1 MRRPTTAPDEEES
14 EHLLASS
21 REPQQPAVSAAGAS
35 ANVSSPAASTQEQKP
50 QSHSV
55 VVIPALASG
64 AANGSDPADTRRAS
78 DGGSSST
85 SGKGKDPDIGQ
96 CRICLEEDALS
107 NLEVPCACAGTSK
120 YAHRECIQ
128 RWINEKGNLRCEI
141 CDQEYRGAYTVPP
154 PGASGQDLEHGGNG
168 MFSPLFAIRLD
179 HDPRLDGAH
188 DRAPLDFL
196 DETDHYYQRNPL
208 ASWCFTF
215 VIFIMF
221 LVVLH
226 HTMIVADG
234 MDASSM
240 AGGSSSGSGT
250 DMGPGGGGSSSGGPG
265 GSSTEADDYATSL
278 SLFLFWIGT
287 KAFLI
292 GIPLYTVMR
301 IAARQARREQY
312 EAMLRSGAFDVP
324 TRRVLWRL
332 QLRDQELRERER
344 DPAAPAEATA
354 AAAGGAAAG
363 PAGSGGAAGGA
374 GGAAGVP
381 AGVV

>member
-1 MRRPTTAPDEEES
+1 M
-14 EHLLASS
+14 
-21 REPQQPAVSAAGAS
+21 G
-35 ANVSSPAASTQEQKP
+35 TQ
-50 QSHSV
+50 
-55 VVIPALASG
+55 
-64 AANGSDPADTRRAS
+64 
-78 DGGSSST
+78 
-85 SGKGKDPDIGQ
+85 
-96 CRICLEEDALS
+96 
-107 NLEVPCACAGTSK
+107 
-120 YAHRECIQ
+120 
-128 RWINEKGNLRCEI
+128 
-141 CDQEYRGAYTVPP
+141 
-154 PGASGQDLEHGGNG
+154 
-168 MFSPLFAIRLD
+168 RLD
-179 HDPRLDGAH
+179 GGAH

-240 AGGSSSGSGT
+240 GGGGGS
-250 DMGPGGGGSSSGGPG
+250 DMEPGGSSSGGGPG
-265 GSSTEADDYATSL
+265 SGSSTEADDYATSL

-324 TRRVLWRL
+324 TRRVLWRV
-332 QLRDQELRERER
+332 QLREQELRERDR
-344 DPAAPAEATA
+344 DPEPAVATTT
-354 AAAGGAAAG
+354 GGAAAPTG
-363 PAGSGGAAGGA
+363 TAGAASGAA

>member
-1 MRRPTTAPDEEES
+1 MRRPATPPDEEES
-14 EHLLASS
+14 EHLLAASS
-21 REPQQPAVSAAGAS
+21 REQQQPAGAAGDS
-35 ANVSSPAASTQEQKP
+35 ANVTPVTTTQQNEQKP

-64 AANGSDPADTRRAS
+64 QAASSDVESVARRGSDA
-78 DGGSSST
+78 GSSAGST
-85 SGKGKDPDIGQ
+85 TSQKGKDAESGQ
-96 CRICLEEDALS
+96 CRICLEEDALR

-120 YAHRECIQ
+120 YAHHDCIQ
-128 RWINEKGNLRCEI
+128 RWINEKGNLNCEI
-141 CDQEYRGAYTVPP
+141 CDQTYRGTYTVPP
-154 PGASGQDLEHGGNG
+154 PGTAGQDVEHGN

-179 HDPRLDGAH
+179 HDPRLEGGAH

-240 AGGSSSGSGT
+240 AGGSGGSGS
-250 DMGPGGGGSSSGGPG
+250 DMGPGGSSSVPGGPG
-265 GSSTEADDYATSL
+265 SESSAEADDYATSL

-324 TRRVLWRL
+324 TRRVLWRV

-344 DPAAPAEATA
+344 EPAP
-354 AAAGGAAAG
+354 AAAGGAAG
-363 PAGSGGAAGGA
+363 PAGAGGTAGGA
-374 GGAAGVP
+374 GGAAGGP